1 MPQVVVVGNG
11 PVGQT
16 AALLL
21 AGWGVDVVVLDARP
35 RRDPIGSKAMVQQRD
50 VLDVWASV
58 GAGAIAEEGLT
69 WRLARTF
76 HRDRELFSIEFADA
90 GQSHLPPFVN
100 LSQAR
105 TEAVLDA
112 CLERSPRIEVRW
124 GVEVT

>member
-21 AGWGVDVVVLDARP
+21 AGWGVDVGVLDARP

-69 WRLARTF
+69 WRRARTF
-76 HRDRELFSIEFADA
+76 HRDRELFSVEFESSE
-90 GQSHLPPFVN
+90 QPFVN
-100 LSQAR
+100 ISQAR
-105 TEAVLDA
+105 TEAILDA
-112 CLERSPRIEVRW
+112 CMAASPRIEVRW